1 MIPFGVSVAHENLYF
16 LLLELLF
23 SKGWPQWPMFT
34 LCWGSLESSVG
45 RIVLSAVL
53 TWTRMRS
60 FEIKKNYTDCSVI
73 VILTTAEFTHL
84 FIYYRNTAH
93 HVLVAVKGSD
103 SKQKGIWWRVFL
115 ELHHISLWVTASS
128 IFKAFLPSEARA
140 TNCTSQAG
148 QDGIHRTA
156 LPLISP
162 PSAANQTHHIA
173 AFCLLTAAGAK
184 KVNSCSTSVDKK
196 KSSGVTGSFCV
207 CLSLSLCSWSDFICR
222 KQDWT
227 TACDHSLQDPPQP
240 SHCHQDSN
248 AAVFILLPPPP
259 LFFFFTARPALSF
272 SVCIHNTVVNYCVNV
287 HSEHLQLNWEYWIA
301 DN

>member
-1 MIPFGVSVAHENLYF
+1 MKCYGLNQKALTNDPFWRFGSSW
-16 LLLELLF
+16 ELIF
-23 SKGWPQWPMFT
+23 SCVRVITFKGMT
-34 LCWGSLESSVG
+34 SLTYVYP
-45 RIVLSAVL
+45 VLRL
-53 TWTRMRS
+53 TWIICRS
-60 FEIKKNYTDCSVI
+60 YCIELCPNLNKDEVFRDRNYTDCSVI

-84 FIYYRNTAH
+84 FIYYCNTVH

-196 KSSGVTGSFCV
+196 SSGVTGSFCV
-207 CLSLSLCSWSDFICR
+207 SLSLSLFLVRFYLQKTGLNRSVR
-222 KQDWT
+222 
-227 TACDHSLQDPPQP
+227 SLSPG
-240 SHCHQDSN
+240 STS
-248 AAVFILLPPPP
+248 AF
-259 LFFFFTARPALSF
+259 
-272 SVCIHNTVVNYCVNV
+272 
-287 HSEHLQLNWEYWIA
+287 
-301 DN
+301 